1 MLVRRRPV
9 RLFTDRMILRPPR
22 HSDFRPWMELRK
34 ASRAFLT
41 PWEPAWSH
49 DHLTRKAFSDRVYWA
64 QRSISDGHAV
74 PLFLIRRDDETLLGA
89 VTLENIRQ
97 GPAQAGTLGYWIG
110 EPYARRGYMRE
121 AIDAVVH
128 YGFAVRD
135 LSRMEAACLPENV
148 ASRRVFWKRPG
159 SNTKGSHRVICRST
173 AGGETMFSM
182 PICARIGAAGP
193 MWDSRSRAPAP
204 LYRTG
209 CRGEMIV
216 RSRVPRIPIDCPPPG
231 DSTTVVRLRFRDHD
245 VYASPTVRRRCP
257 VPLPLVVDCRAASMA
272 ST

>member
-1 MLVRRRPV
+1 MLVRRRPI

-128 YGFAVRD
+128 YGFGVRD

-148 ASRRVFWKRPG
+148 ASRRVLEKAGFKYEGVAQSYLQINGRWR
-159 SNTKGSHRVICRST
+159 NHVLYANLRSDRR
-173 AGGETMFSM
+173 G
-182 PICARIGAAGP
+182 
-193 MWDSRSRAPAP
+193 
-204 LYRTG
+204 RT
-209 CRGEMIV
+209 
-216 RSRVPRIPIDCPPPG
+216 
-231 DSTTVVRLRFRDHD
+231 D
-245 VYASPTVRRRCP
+245 VG
-257 VPLPLVVDCRAASMA
+257 
-272 ST
+272 